1 MEIWELKNKIYK
13 KMKKGKKKKKVG
25 DGFKVTVK
33 SEDTTAE
40 KTQKQKKK
48 KLLEDKYFIQKTKIN
63 DAVRFWKKQEHVL

>member
-13 KMKKGKKKKKVG
+13 KMKKGKKKKKVC

-33 SEDTTAE
+33 SEDTTVE